1 MKRVLVCL
9 LCVLS
14 FMLALPTGAF
24 AYEPMLDYD
33 ALDTPY
39 EDYQKFRDQ
48 NITLNV
54 YNWGEYISDGS
65 DDAMDVNKEFEAL
78 TGIKVNYL
86 MFASNEELFAKM
98 KSGGSSYDI
107 VIPSDYMIA
116 RLVDN
121 DLLLE
126 LNYDNIPNIA
136 NMDESYLHLEFD
148 PEQKY
153 SAPYTWGEVVLVYN
167 TTLVDPDDDLETWEA
182 LWNEKY
188 MGNMLMF
195 SNSRDAFGI
204 ALKVLGYSQNT
215 TDPDELEAAAQKL
228 EEQKLLVQAYVMDEI
243 FDKMGGGEAALAP
256 YYAGD
261 AIVMMDENPD
271 LAASIPREGTN
282 LFVDAICVPKS
293 SRNQEAAEM
302 YVNFLCETQVAMA
315 NFEYIGYATPLRTV
329 REQLSEEEIAANP
342 IQFPSQEKLDTM
354 EVYTNLPDE
363 TNALM
368 DSLWTRVLS
377 AETGENKWFI
387 PIFIVAS
394 LALTIGIDVV
404 RRRKR
409 RRDAA

>member
-1 MKRVLVCL
+1 MKKAFVFLLTVLC
-9 LCVLS
+9 
-14 FMLALPTGAF
+14 LALSLPLGVS
-24 AYEPMLDYD
+24 AYDPMLDYG

-39 EDYQKFRDQ
+39 EDYQKFQGQ
-48 NITLNV
+48 NITINV

-78 TGIKVNYL
+78 TGVHVNYL

-98 KSGGSSYDI
+98 KSGGSSYDV
-107 VIPSDYMIA
+107 VIPSDYMIS
-116 RLVDN
+116 RLQAN
-121 DLLLE
+121 GLLLP
-126 LNYDNIPNIA
+126 LDYGNIPNIA
-136 NMDESYLHLEFD
+136 NVDEKYLHLEFD
-148 PEQKY
+148 PEQQY

-167 TTLVDPDDDLETWEA
+167 TTLVDPDDDMETWEA

-188 MGNMLMF
+188 MGSLLMF

-204 ALKVLGYSQNT
+204 ALKTLGYSQNT
-215 TDPDELEAAAQKL
+215 TDPDELEEAARKL

-271 LAASIPREGTN
+271 LAAAIPREGTN
-282 LFVDAICVPKS
+282 LFVDAACIPAS
-293 SRNQEAAEM
+293 SRNKEAAEM
-302 YVNFLCETQVAMA
+302 YINFLCETQVAMA
-315 NFEYIGYATPLRTV
+315 NFEYIGYASPLRTV
-329 REQLSEEEIAANP
+329 YEELDEETASNP
-342 IQFPSQEKLDTM
+342 IQFPSAEQIANM
-354 EVYTNLPDE
+354 EVFTNLPDE

-387 PIFIVAS
+387 PIFIVVS
-394 LALTIGIDVV
+394 LTLTIVIDVV
-404 RRRKR
+404 RRHRRKR
-409 RRDAA
+409 NAA